1 MGTIDTN
8 DLLTPSQCLYA
19 LAMNRRH
26 TAYFFSNSAVRQCI
40 VMGLHFNL
48 PESQLADP
56 ATREH
61 LNRIWWSSYVL
72 DHTSEAI
79 TSHIVSIADAEVFA
93 DLPSSTRVEGPEVGD
108 FESAD
113 CMIARIGLARITRR
127 MIQSVYGRAEQRE
140 SFLQRVQYA
149 LRDLKQWLED
159 LPPGIRMD
167 TQASSEQAGPVQSLH
182 LAFNQVR
189 TPRL

>member
-1 MGTIDTN
+1 
-8 DLLTPSQCLYA
+8 
-19 LAMNRRH
+19 
-26 TAYFFSNSAVRQCI
+26 
-40 VMGLHFNL
+40 MGLHFNL
-48 PESQLADP
+48 PESQLAD
-56 ATREH
+56 AAAREH

-93 DLPSSTRVEGPEVGD
+93 DLPSGTRVEGSEAGD
-108 FESAD
+108 FENTD
-113 CMIARIGLARITRR
+113 CTLARIGLARITRR

-149 LRDLKQWLED
+149 LRDLKQWLGG

-167 TQASSEQAGPVQSLH
+167 SQASPEQAGPAQSLH